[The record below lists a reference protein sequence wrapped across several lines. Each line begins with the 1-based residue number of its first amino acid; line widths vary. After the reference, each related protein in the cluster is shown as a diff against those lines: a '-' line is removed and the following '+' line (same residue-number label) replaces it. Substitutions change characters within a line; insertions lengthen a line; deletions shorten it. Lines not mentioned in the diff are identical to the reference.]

1 MRVITYGTFDLF
13 HEGHRRLLERARA
26 LGDELIVAVTTENF
40 DAARGKLNVRQPL
53 MDRIRNVERCGL
65 ADRIII
71 EEYEGQKVH
80 DIQQYDVDIFAVGS
94 DWVGAFDYLR
104 DYCDVIYLERTQGVS
119 STELRNES
127 AGIHR
132 LGVVGAGRIADRFIA
147 EARYVSGVDV
157 DGVYARTRE
166 SAESFRDR
174 HGLRLAARSYE
185 ELLDSSDAI
194 YLATPHETHVD
205 LALMAVERG
214 VHVLAEKPLA
224 LSSAECSDLL
234 ERATERGV
242 VVMEAIKTAYCPG
255 FQHLV
260 AVARSGAIGQIR
272 SVDATFTRLTPPDV
286 REMHPPFGGAITEFA
301 SYPLLAAVKLL
312 GHDVRDMTAYSW
324 SPPEQGVDLFS
335 RIDLVFDSAVAS
347 ARIGLGVKA
356 EGELVIAGTKGYVY
370 VPAPWWKTEHFE
382 VRFEDQRQN
391 RKYSY
396 RFDGDGLRYEIAEFT
411 SLINGQK
418 PETFK
423 LSHKDSVTL
432 ASIIGAARAKAI
444 QFG

>member
-53 MDRIRNVERCGL
+53 MERIRNVEQSGL

-71 EEYEGQKVH
+71 EEYEGQKVQ

-104 DYCDVIYLERTQGVS
+104 DYCEVVYLERTHGVS

-127 AGIHR
+127 VGIRR
-132 LGVVGAGRIADRFIA
+132 LGVVGAGRIAERFIA

-157 DGVYARTRE
+157 DAVFSRTAE
-166 SAESFRDR
+166 SAERFRDR
-174 HGLRLAARSYE
+174 HGLRRAARSYD
-185 ELLDSSDAI
+185 ELLDESDAV
-194 YLATPHETHVD
+194 YLATPHETHVE
-205 LALMAVERG
+205 LAEMAVERG

-224 LSSAECSDLL
+224 LSPEECSGLFR
-234 ERATERGV
+234 RASSKGV

-260 AVARSGAIGQIR
+260 AVARSGAIGRIR
-272 SVDATFTRLTPPDV
+272 SVDATFTKLTPPDV
-286 REMHPPFGGAITEFA
+286 REMRAPFGGAITELA

-312 GHDVRDMTAYSW
+312 GHDVRDLTAYSW
-324 SPPEQGVDLFS
+324 SPPDQGVDLFS
-335 RIDLVFDSAVAS
+335 RIDLTFDSALAS

-356 EGELVIAGTKGYVY
+356 EGELVIAGTNGYVY
-370 VPAPWWKTEHFE
+370 VPAPWWKTEYFE
-382 VRFEDQRQN
+382 VRFEDPRLN

-396 RFDGDGLRYEIAEFT
+396 PFDGDGLRYEIAEFL
-411 SLINGQK
+411 SLINGHK
-418 PETFK
+418 CETFK

-432 ASIIGAARAKAI
+432 AAMIETARSKAVP
-444 QFG
+444 FG